1 MCMFCA
7 LVPMSAAVGAA
18 ADGKRRQQ
26 RDQALQRGEPPPL
39 AASLP
44 VRKMAVGV
52 TGGFVVC
59 AAVYH
64 LVVVPHT
71 GMIA

>member
-1 MCMFCA
+1 MCVFCA

-18 ADGKRRQQ
+18 IDGKQRQA
-26 RDQALQRGEPPPL
+26 RELALERGEPPL
-39 AASLP
+39 SVNLP
-44 VRKMAVGV
+44 VRKIAVGV

-71 GMIA
+71 GMIV